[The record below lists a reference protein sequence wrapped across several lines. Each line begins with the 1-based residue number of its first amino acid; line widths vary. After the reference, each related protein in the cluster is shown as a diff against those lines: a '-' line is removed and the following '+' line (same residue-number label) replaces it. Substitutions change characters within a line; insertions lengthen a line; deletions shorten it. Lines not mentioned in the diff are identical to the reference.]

1 MEKDSSD
8 KWLVKIVVVGCKDDL
23 EGWISIV
30 KLSITGTLAIISC
43 KYYLSNRMPYTTSQ
57 YWLFNKVMFCKYM
70 YIAAI

>member
-8 KWLVKIVVVGCKDDL
+8 KWLVKIVVAGCKDDL

-43 KYYLSNRMPYTTSQ
+43 KFVKQ
-57 YWLFNKVMFCKYM
+57 D
-70 YIAAI
+70 AIYHITLLVV

>member
-30 KLSITGTLAIISC
+30 KLDQYNRHFGH
-43 KYYLSNRMPYTTSQ
+43 YL
-57 YWLFNKVMFCKYM
+57 L
-70 YIAAI
+70 

>member
-30 KLSITGTLAIISC
+30 KLSITGTLAINSC
-43 KYYLSNRMPYTTSQ
+43 KFVKQ
-57 YWLFNKVMFCKYM
+57 D
-70 YIAAI
+70 AIYHITLLVV

>member
-30 KLSITGTLAIISC
+30 KLSITGILAIIS
-43 KYYLSNRMPYTTSQ
+43 Y
-57 YWLFNKVMFCKYM
+57 KVVKWD
-70 YIAAI
+70 AI